1 LQKPYVFEIGELTIA
16 DQQVHIA
23 RSEHLLSTM
32 EPESTPLLFWS
43 QAEPA
48 ALVLGF
54 SQQESILNCQAVAR
68 ERIPVYQR
76 RAGGTAVLV
85 GPELLGLDVI
95 LPAGHPLVLPDLVE
109 SYRWL
114 GETWVRALRLLGV
127 ETRAIA
133 PHEAREQRALARRP
147 ALLAR
152 ETVVGRA
159 CYASN
164 SPYEVVVG
172 QRKLVGLDMIRRRN
186 GSLLQAG
193 LLLHWN
199 AERLARLLGHT
210 PAEHELLRTTLPE
223 RAVGL
228 DELTGRQPGIQEVI
242 QAFAAALSA
251 REETS
256 AQGAG

>member
-1 LQKPYVFEIGELTIA
+1 LQQPHAFEISTLAIA
-16 DQQVHIA
+16 DQQVHIE
-23 RSEHLLSTM
+23 RSEQLLSRAAPGSM
-32 EPESTPLLFWS
+32 PLLCWS
-43 QAEPA
+43 QAEPE

-54 SQQESILNCQAVAR
+54 SQQESILNHQAVAH

-85 GPELLGLDVI
+85 GPDLLGLDII
-95 LPAGHPLVLPDLVE
+95 LPAGHPLVLADLVE

-114 GETWVRALRLLGV
+114 GETWVHALHLLGV
-127 ETRAIA
+127 ETRSI
-133 PHEAREQRALARRP
+133 PPQEAREQRTLAKRP
-147 ALLAR
+147 QCQAR
-152 ETVVGRA
+152 ETVLCRA

-199 AERLARLLGHT
+199 AGHLARLLGHT
-210 PAEHELLRTTLPE
+210 PAEQELLRTILPE

-228 DELTGRQPGIQEVI
+228 DELTGRVVGTRDII
-242 QAFAAALSA
+242 QAFTTALF
-251 REETS
+251 
-256 AQGAG
+256 AQ

>member
-1 LQKPYVFEIGELTIA
+1 MQKPYVFEIGGLTIA

-23 RSEHLLSTM
+23 RSEEHLSAI
-32 EPESTPLLFWS
+32 EPESSPLICWS

-54 SQQESILNCQAVAR
+54 SQQESILNCQEVAR
-68 ERIPVYQR
+68 EHIPVYQR

-95 LPAGHPLVLPDLVE
+95 LPAGHPLVLADLVE

-114 GETWVRALRLLGV
+114 GETWVRALRLLGI
-127 ETRAIA
+127 ETRALP
-133 PHEAREQRALARRP
+133 PHEAREQRARAKRPEFLAC
-147 ALLAR
+147 
-152 ETVVGRA
+152 ETVLGRA

-199 AERLARLLGHT
+199 TEHLARLLGHT
-210 PAEHELLRTTLPE
+210 PAEQEFLRTTLPE
-223 RAVGL
+223 RAIGL
-228 DELTGRQPGIQEVI
+228 DELTEHPAGIQEII
-242 QAFAAALSA
+242 QAFAKALA
-251 REETS
+251 ETS
-256 AQGAG
+256 APEAG